1 MEKLG
6 RLESV
11 EVRSVWSDEYRDF
24 TPWLFENG
32 EVLSEAL
39 GLDVELTARE
49 HPVGGYSLDL
59 YGRDLTN
66 DCVLIVENQ
75 LEQSDHT
82 HLGQVLT
89 YAGGTDASTII
100 WVAPRFRQE
109 HLAAVDWINDR
120 TDEDTRLF
128 AVEIGVRRIGDSQ
141 PAPFLDVVGNPND
154 WHKEVRASTRS
165 AVSDTGA
172 TYSSFWEGYVDE
184 VGERHP
190 EWRTQDPTS
199 RNYNNHFVPIRGS
212 VLAPTFADRKRVGVR
227 LWIGTGDHGVN
238 REVFELL
245 HDHQGDF
252 EDVLSGEMVWDNREE
267 RRACDIGV
275 YISGSIRD
283 EDRFDEFRDWFI
295 STEETFRSVLSNID
309 IPEHLTR

>member
-1 MEKLG
+1 M
-6 RLESV
+6 SN
-11 EVRSVWSDEYRDF
+11 S
-24 TPWLFENG
+24 PP
-32 EVLSEAL
+32 
-39 GLDVELTARE
+39 RE

-89 YAGGTDASTII
+89 YAGGTDASTIL

-128 AVEIGVRRIGDSQ
+128 AVEVGVRRIGDSQ
-141 PAPFLDVVGNPND
+141 PAPFLDVVGKPND

-172 TYSSFWEGYVDE
+172 AYLRFWEGYVED
-184 VGERHP
+184 VRKRHS
-190 EWRTQDPTS
+190 EWRAQDPTP
-199 RNYNNHFVPIRGS
+199 RNYNNHFIPIKGS
-212 VLAPTFADRKRVGVR
+212 TLGPTFADRKRVGIR

-238 REVFELL
+238 REVFDFL
-245 HDHQGDF
+245 HDHRSDF
-252 EDVLSGEMVWDNREE
+252 EDVLSGEMVWDNRDE

-275 YISGSIRD
+275 YTSGSIRD
-283 EDRFDEFRDWFI
+283 ERRLGEFRKWFI
-295 STEETFRSVLSNID
+295 TAEETFRAVVSRIE
-309 IPEHLTR
+309 IPDHLTR

>member
-11 EVRSVWSDEYRDF
+11 EVRSVWSDEHRNF

-39 GLDVELTARE
+39 GLDIELTARE

-109 HLAAVDWINDR
+109 HLAAVDWLNDR
-120 TDEDTRLF
+120 TDEDTRVF
-128 AVEIGVRRIGDSQ
+128 AIEVGVRRIGDSQ
-141 PAPFLDVVGNPND
+141 PAPFLDVVGKPND
-154 WHKEVRASTRS
+154 WHKEVKAATRTS
-165 AVSDTGA
+165 VSETGA
-172 TYSSFWEGYVDE
+172 MYQRFWSDYVE
-184 VGERHP
+184 LVNERHP
-190 EWRTQDPTS
+190 DWRPQEPQP
-199 RNYNNHFVPIRGS
+199 RNYNNHFLPIRGS
-212 VLAPTFADRKRVGVR
+212 VLSAVFADRKRAGIR
-227 LWIGTGDHGVN
+227 MWIDSGDREVN
-238 REVFELL
+238 QEVFETLRGHL
-245 HDHQGDF
+245 ADF
-252 EDVLSGEMVWDNREE
+252 EEVFSDDMEWDSREQT
-267 RRACDIGV
+267 RARSIGV
-275 YISGSIRD
+275 YMSGSIRD
-283 EDRFDEFRDWFI
+283 VDRYDEFTEYFI
-295 STEETFRSVLSNID
+295 SAAETFREVISPTI
-309 IPEHLTR
+309 

>member
-1 MEKLG
+1 
-6 RLESV
+6 
-11 EVRSVWSDEYRDF
+11 
-24 TPWLFENG
+24 
-32 EVLSEAL
+32 
-39 GLDVELTARE
+39 LDIELTARE

-141 PAPFLDVVGNPND
+141 PAPFLDVVGKPND

-172 TYSSFWEGYVDE
+172 TYLSFWEGYVDE